1 MGMLN
6 SCKKAEEYDITY
18 ADFEGAKRIST
29 IWESIVAI

>member
-6 SCKKAEEYDITY
+6 SCKKAEQYDITY
-18 ADFEGAKRIST
+18 ADLEGATKIST